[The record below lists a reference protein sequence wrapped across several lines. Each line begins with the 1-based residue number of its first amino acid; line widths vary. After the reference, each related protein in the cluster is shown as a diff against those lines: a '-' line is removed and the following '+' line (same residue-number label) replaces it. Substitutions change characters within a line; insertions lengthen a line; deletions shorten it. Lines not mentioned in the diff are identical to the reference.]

1 MELSNIGTI
10 KEILSKYGFTFS
22 KSLGQNFLIN
32 PSVCPRM
39 AEYGGAEKGIGV
51 IEVGPGIGVLT
62 CELAKRA
69 DKVVAVELDKRL
81 LPVLEETLAEFDNI
95 KVVNDDILKID
106 LKKLIEEEFD
116 GMEVVVCANLPY
128 YITSPVIMKL
138 LEDKLP
144 IKALTVMVQK
154 EAAQRICAEVGTR
167 QSGAVTVAV
176 NYYSTPQLL
185 FNVSAGSFMPAPKV
199 DSAVIR
205 LDILE
210 NPRVELKNEKLFFR
224 IIKSAFG
231 QRRKTLSNSLSSGL
245 SLPKGDIINALETAG
260 VPANYRAEQLT
271 MQQLA
276 NIANAVAQITE

>member
-95 KVVNDDILKID
+95 KVIINKRIYENYKEDILPLSARLFCD
-106 LKKLIEEEFD
+106 
-116 GMEVVVCANLPY
+116 PY
-128 YITSPVIMKL
+128 FY
-138 LEDKLP
+138 
-144 IKALTVMVQK
+144 
-154 EAAQRICAEVGTR
+154 
-167 QSGAVTVAV
+167 
-176 NYYSTPQLL
+176 
-185 FNVSAGSFMPAPKV
+185 
-199 DSAVIR
+199 
-205 LDILE
+205 
-210 NPRVELKNEKLFFR
+210 ELN
-224 IIKSAFG
+224 
-231 QRRKTLSNSLSSGL
+231 
-245 SLPKGDIINALETAG
+245 
-260 VPANYRAEQLT
+260 
-271 MQQLA
+271 
-276 NIANAVAQITE
+276 